1 MNGTHQI
8 AVCVVLLVL
17 CWRAVQLNSAPDS
30 ELQYQ
35 RLSAHCSLLPDI
47 ATAPLSELALLPGL
61 GLTRARCIVE
71 GRHLIGIALTP
82 ERVGLID
89 GVGDTTATEL
99 SMWYRAQRRRGDTL
113 KYKHEPRQTDPRA
126 N

>member
-1 MNGTHQI
+1 MNGNHQI
-8 AVCVVLLVL
+8 AVCAVLLVL
-17 CWRAVQLNSAPDS
+17 CWRAVQLKSAPDS

-35 RLSAHCSLLPDI
+35 RLSDHCSLLPDI

-61 GLTRARCIVE
+61 GLARARCIVE

-89 GVGDTTATEL
+89 GVGDTTAIEL
-99 SMWYRAQRRRGDTL
+99 SLWYRAQRRRGDTL
-113 KYKHEPRQTDPRA
+113 KYGHEPRQTDPRA

>member
-1 MNGTHQI
+1 VNGNHQI
-8 AVCVVLLVL
+8 VVCVVLLAL
-17 CWRAVQLNSAPDS
+17 CWRAVQLKSAPDS

-35 RLSAHCSLLPDI
+35 RLSVHCSLLPDI

-61 GLTRARCIVE
+61 GLTRARSIVE

-82 ERVGLID
+82 ERVGFID

>member
-82 ERVGLID
+82 ERVNLVD

-99 SMWYRAQRRRGDTL
+99 SLWYRAQRRRGDTL
-113 KYKHEPRQTDPRA
+113 KYKHEPRQTDLRA

>member
-1 MNGTHQI
+1 MNGNHQI

-17 CWRAVQLNSAPDS
+17 CWRAVQLKSAPDS

-35 RLSAHCSLLPDI
+35 RLSADCSLLPDI

-82 ERVGLID
+82 ERVDLID
-89 GVGDTTATEL
+89 GVGATTAREL
-99 SMWYRAQRRRGDTL
+99 SLWYRAQRRRGDTL
-113 KYKHEPRQTDPRA
+113 KYGHEPRQTDPRA

>member
-1 MNGTHQI
+1 MNEKHQI
-8 AVCVVLLVL
+8 AVCVVLSVL
-17 CWRAVQLNSAPDS
+17 CWRALQLKSAPDS
-30 ELQYQ
+30 GLQYQ
-35 RLSAHCSLLPDI
+35 QLSEHCALLPDL
-47 ATAPLSELALLPGL
+47 ATAPLSELALLPSL

-71 GRHLIGIALTP
+71 GRHLIGTALTP

-89 GVGDTTATEL
+89 GVGETTALEL

-113 KYKHEPRQTDPRA
+113 KYEHEPRQTDPRA